1 MPKACFGIGFGIIVT
16 THSFPSI
23 CVSRGLGALWFT
35 IDFRKVEE
43 FFPSIF
49 DSALS
54 LHQFNMASAIMV
66 K

>member
-1 MPKACFGIGFGIIVT
+1 MHYLSAAP
-16 THSFPSI
+16 
-23 CVSRGLGALWFT
+23 RT

-54 LHQFNMASAIMV
+54 LHQFNMASSIMV
-66 K
+66 E